1 MARYSGEPRNRMFVK
16 GYELLSVGKTMGK
29 NIVKNISKTL
39 SGKYSQKPFDHAK
52 LFATDVPKA
61 SSKRVIKK
69 TAGATGDQTGNKTA
83 NKISKVSKNSQQ
95 NNLETVTNEND
106 KEITKEKCIS
116 PEERQEIIDEQR
128 LKQHNNGISKN
139 HKSFKKFT
147 AK

>member
-1 MARYSGEPRNRMFVK
+1 MQNIKMARYSGEPRNRMFVK

-69 TAGATGDQTGNKTA
+69 TAGQLVIWLVIKLLIRSQKFQKTHS
-83 NKISKVSKNSQQ
+83 KI
-95 NNLETVTNEND
+95 T
-106 KEITKEKCIS
+106 
-116 PEERQEIIDEQR
+116 
-128 LKQHNNGISKN
+128 
-139 HKSFKKFT
+139 
-147 AK
+147 

>member
-1 MARYSGEPRNRMFVK
+1 M
-16 GYELLSVGKTMGK
+16 
-29 NIVKNISKTL
+29 

-52 LFATDVPKA
+52 LFATDVLKA
-61 SSKRVIKK
+61 SSKRVIKM
-69 TAGATGDQTGNKTA
+69 TTGDLTGNKTA

-128 LKQHNNGISKN
+128 LK
-139 HKSFKKFT
+139 
-147 AK
+147 

>member
-1 MARYSGEPRNRMFVK
+1 MA
-16 GYELLSVGKTMGK
+16 
-29 NIVKNISKTL
+29 
-39 SGKYSQKPFDHAK
+39 
-52 LFATDVPKA
+52 
-61 SSKRVIKK
+61 
-69 TAGATGDQTGNKTA
+69 AGATGDLTGNKTP

-139 HKSFKKFT
+139 RKSFKKFT